1 MKKKLICSLLAL
13 TLSFSFL
20 TACGGNEDPPETA
33 STTESEAK
41 EEAPAEE
48 EPAPEENTNEEA
60 PAEAEAS
67 EAASDQ
73 TFNIGITFSD
83 LSNPVW
89 AELVQEAQSYGAE
102 KNMNVTYV
110 DAQSDVAKQVTQI
123 ENFIQSEM
131 DAIII
136 CAVEANAIA
145 DVTKQ
150 AKDAG
155 IKVVAYTQVI
165 DNYDSQYL
173 VDPYNTGYACGKRA
187 AEWINEKYSDEEVV
201 EWALMDLPIFPEIIE
216 RANGIK
222 AGIEENTSNTKLVNT
237 ASALTAEE
245 GLKNAENFLQA
256 NPDIKAIACI
266 GGGGSVGGNEGI
278 KASGITDYESVG
290 LFGIDATEEEIL
302 NIIKGDPQKSSIS
315 LGGGKAHGRT
325 LIDMSY
331 GLLTGESV
339 EDTVYMP
346 IEVIDA
352 SNAQAY
358 YDEVYAK

>member
-1 MKKKLICSLLAL
+1 MLKRWISIALCL
-13 TLSFSFL
+13 TLSLGVF
-20 TACGGNEDPPETA
+20 AGCGGNEDPVESA
-33 STTESEAK
+33 AATEEQKA
-41 EEAPAEE
+41 EEEKAE
-48 EPAPEENTNEEA
+48 EPAPDEASSEEEA
-60 PAEAEAS
+60 AEPGK
-67 EAASDQ
+67 
-73 TFNIGITFSD
+73 TFNVGITFSD

-89 AELVQEAQSYGAE
+89 AELVQESQRYGEE
-102 KNMNVTYV
+102 KNLKVTYV
-110 DAQSDVAKQVTQI
+110 DAQSDASKQVTQI

-150 AKDAG
+150 AKEAG
-155 IKVVAYTQVI
+155 IKVIAYTQVI
-165 DNYDSQYL
+165 ENYDSQYL

-187 AEWINEKYSDEEVV
+187 AEWINEVYGNEEVV

-216 RANGIK
+216 RADGIK
-222 AGIEENTSNTKLVNT
+222 AGMEENAKNTKLVAT

-245 GLKNAENFLQA
+245 GLKNAENFLQS
-256 NPDIKAIACI
+256 NPNLKAIACI

-278 KASGITDYESVG
+278 KASGITDFESIG

-302 NIIKGDPQKSSIS
+302 NIIKADPQKSSIS

-325 LIDMSY
+325 LIDMAY
-331 GLLTGESV
+331 GLLNGETV

-346 IEVIDA
+346 IEVIDK